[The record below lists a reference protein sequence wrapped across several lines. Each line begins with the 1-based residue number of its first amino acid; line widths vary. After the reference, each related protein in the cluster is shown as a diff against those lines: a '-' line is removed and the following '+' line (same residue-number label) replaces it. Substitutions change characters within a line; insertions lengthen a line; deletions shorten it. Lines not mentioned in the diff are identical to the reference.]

1 MSRAGWRS
9 ASRARALDELRDDL
23 DADGTQ
29 PRADAQRGRKDSI
42 SPAIDSQCA
51 HLPFPAPPLSSCF
64 SASNYTNQP
73 YPLAWAPH
81 HLGYWPIADLP
92 YTRQENMPLEETAW
106 NLLVIAAIAQRQ
118 GGDLT
123 WLAPY
128 WPVMETWFSF
138 MSGLMPFPQEQL
150 STDDFDG
157 PLYNASNLAIK
168 GVAAV
173 AAYGYI
179 VQQYTGDSARAAAIY
194 AQAAG
199 YGSVMVDYAWNP
211 NATDPSQAHFMIGY
225 KDSQSDGGVPTS
237 WPMLYNALWL
247 RIFGYT
253 DLLPNQSYYLDTMR
267 DWYSANVM
275 NEFGVPLNSRKTYC
289 IPSDSWR
296 METELAAPGV
306 RAPALALAAHPIN
319 PHLLLFRT
327 QCIFPATRRMI
338 VRQRALRARARAR
351 LTHPHSL
358 ASSAGMTFLAATFY
372 TTESPPRP
380 SDFSAQL
387 HTKLFN
393 WANETTGRDPFS
405 DWINTESASAVGF
418 EARPVMGALWAPM
431 LVAEGPQLGLG
442 HGAEAANAAFRAEH
456 ARIAAEKAAASQ

>member
-42 SPAIDSQCA
+42 SPAIDSKCA
-51 HLPFPAPPLSSCF
+51 HSPFPAPPPSSCF

-157 PLYNASNLAIK
+157 QLFNATNLAIK

-306 RAPALALAAHPIN
+306 AGASARSHCALT
-319 PHLLLFRT
+319 RT
-327 QCIFPATRRMI
+327 CF
-338 VRQRALRARARAR
+338 
-351 LTHPHSL
+351 SL
-358 ASSAGMTFLAATFY
+358 APNASF
-372 TTESPPRP
+372 
-380 SDFSAQL
+380 QL
-387 HTKLFN
+387 H
-393 WANETTGRDPFS
+393 
-405 DWINTESASAVGF
+405 
-418 EARPVMGALWAPM
+418 
-431 LVAEGPQLGLG
+431 EG
-442 HGAEAANAAFRAEH
+442 
-456 ARIAAEKAAASQ
+456 

>member
-1 MSRAGWRS
+1 
-9 ASRARALDELRDDL
+9 
-23 DADGTQ
+23 
-29 PRADAQRGRKDSI
+29 
-42 SPAIDSQCA
+42 
-51 HLPFPAPPLSSCF
+51 
-64 SASNYTNQP
+64 
-73 YPLAWAPH
+73 
-81 HLGYWPIADLP
+81 
-92 YTRQENMPLEETAW
+92 MPLEETAW

-118 GGDLT
+118 GGDLS

-157 PLYNASNLAIK
+157 PLYNATNLAIK

-179 VQQYTGDSARAAAIY
+179 VQQYTGDSARAAAIF

-237 WPMLYNALWL
+237 WPMLYNALWM

-275 NEFGVPLNSRKTYC
+275 NEFGIPLNSRKT
-289 IPSDSWR
+289 SVF
-296 METELAAPGV
+296 LATPGES
-306 RAPALALAAHPIN
+306 RRNSRRPACGRLRSLSLRLIN
-319 PHLLLFRT
+319 QHLLSFA
-327 QCIFPATRRMI
+327 PN
-338 VRQRALRARARAR
+338 
-351 LTHPHSL
+351 
-358 ASSAGMTFLAATFY
+358 ASFL
-372 TTESPPRP
+372 
-380 SDFSAQL
+380 QL
-387 HTKLFN
+387 H
-393 WANETTGRDPFS
+393 
-405 DWINTESASAVGF
+405 
-418 EARPVMGALWAPM
+418 
-431 LVAEGPQLGLG
+431 EG
-442 HGAEAANAAFRAEH
+442 
-456 ARIAAEKAAASQ
+456 